1 MEEIIQSMMKDLL
14 QEDEFKNLWVDLA
27 AEIEDKIQTKRV
39 SIKTLHSSVPNLPTS
54 HQLSTTN
61 FHSNIPKIDKTFDR
75 IYKELADGLELV
87 TKNFI
92 RGVHLAYFSTDKT
105 QQNYFRHEASSLYS
119 IQVILERSIISN
131 KFNIAQFG
139 LIARRII
146 KMQQLFGVFTSIP
159 YNVENCTFL
168 ASTLYAIHRRFL
180 DYGNSEPGSRS
191 KEAEKLESVI
201 ERFGR
206 IVCQRLEKMILCLF
220 NKQKVSPKSQPFVNY
235 MKSGFYDSKSPS
247 DAQILL
253 TRFQDWSPV
262 HRKGFLLSPELEY
275 SKAKMNLVRKQR
287 SNSVETRGPRQTRH

>member
-1 MEEIIQSMMKDLL
+1 M
-14 QEDEFKNLWVDLA
+14 
-27 AEIEDKIQTKRV
+27 
-39 SIKTLHSSVPNLPTS
+39 
-54 HQLSTTN
+54 
-61 FHSNIPKIDKTFDR
+61 
-75 IYKELADGLELV
+75 
-87 TKNFI
+87 
-92 RGVHLAYFSTDKT
+92 
-105 QQNYFRHEASSLYS
+105 SSL
-119 IQVILERSIISN
+119 
-131 KFNIAQFG
+131 
-139 LIARRII
+139 
-146 KMQQLFGVFTSIP
+146 LFFYFTKSP